1 MLKWNEHSVPHIQ
14 VDELVAIAG
23 QAMLEGVTV
32 QNARERATV
41 LKRHAQH
48 ASLDGKWA
56 EFREILK
63 EDDELLDAAI

>member
-32 QNARERATV
+32 QNARERVTV

-48 ASLDGKWA
+48 ASLKGTWA

-63 EDDELLDAAI
+63 KDDELLDAAF